1 MCQKFTVEILK
12 TGPQVCPGGDGRG
25 SWEVNL
31 ETKNM
36 CWNQT
41 LTSTN
46 IRSETMKL
54 MNTRCSGECTGREAG
69 GSRLCRQASPLEMQ
83 APDANGKARKQ
94 LHYLIILFLRGK
106 VAFLLNTVSPL
117 RRNYWL
123 SFP

>member
-31 ETKNM
+31 ETKDI

-46 IRSETMKL
+46 IRSETMNL
-54 MNTRCSGECTGREAG
+54 MNKRWSGECTGREAG
-69 GSRLCRQASPLEMQ
+69 GSKLCSRHPLWKCRRRMQ
-83 APDANGKARKQ
+83 TIKPESNF
-94 LHYLIILFLRGK
+94 II
-106 VAFLLNTVSPL
+106 
-117 RRNYWL
+117 
-123 SFP
+123 